1 MVNKYIHVLIKF
13 NYPVVNRKFGTH
25 YLPHPFRCVI
35 NLFQMKTKTK
45 NMKPNTISGL
55 TPAEWKIIR
64 EVKVLMTMTLEEL
77 MMVEVRGIPLK
88 A

>member
-1 MVNKYIHVLIKF
+1 
-13 NYPVVNRKFGTH
+13 
-25 YLPHPFRCVI
+25 
-35 NLFQMKTKTK
+35 MKTKTK